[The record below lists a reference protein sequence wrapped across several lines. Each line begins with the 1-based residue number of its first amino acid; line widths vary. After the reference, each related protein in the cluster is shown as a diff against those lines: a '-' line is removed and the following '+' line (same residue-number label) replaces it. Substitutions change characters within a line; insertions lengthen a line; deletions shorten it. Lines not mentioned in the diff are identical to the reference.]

1 MVETFNELALE
12 SVSDKDTLFVSN
24 VLGVND
30 SIDYN
35 SKYLKNLMG
44 ISNKELPQIRGVRV
58 SEDDDFQMYY
68 FD

>member
-44 ISNKELPQIRGVRV
+44 ISNKELPQMRGVRV